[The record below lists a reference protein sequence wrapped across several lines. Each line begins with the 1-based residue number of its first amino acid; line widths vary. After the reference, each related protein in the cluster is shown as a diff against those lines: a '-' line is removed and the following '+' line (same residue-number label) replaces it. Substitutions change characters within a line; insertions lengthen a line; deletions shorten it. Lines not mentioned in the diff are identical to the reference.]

1 MHKILSTLTLALG
14 LAMSGGAFA
23 ASHTGAPMAGASA
36 AKKEP
41 SAAQK
46 AQQDKMKSCNADPKA
61 KSLKGDERKK
71 FMSECLSA
79 DAKPAAT
86 AQQTKMVTCNADQ
99 KAKTLKGDERKKFMS
114 ECLKG

>member
-1 MHKILSTLTLALG
+1 MNKLLSTVALG
-14 LAMSGGAFA
+14 LALSAGGAFA
-23 ASHTGAPMAGASA
+23 ATHTGAPMAGASA
-36 AKKEP
+36 AKKAPTE
-41 SAAQK
+41 QQTRMK
-46 AQQDKMKSCNADPKA
+46 ACNADPKA
-61 KSLKGDERKK
+61 KATKGDERKK

-86 AQQTKMVTCNADQ
+86 AQQSKMKTCNADQ